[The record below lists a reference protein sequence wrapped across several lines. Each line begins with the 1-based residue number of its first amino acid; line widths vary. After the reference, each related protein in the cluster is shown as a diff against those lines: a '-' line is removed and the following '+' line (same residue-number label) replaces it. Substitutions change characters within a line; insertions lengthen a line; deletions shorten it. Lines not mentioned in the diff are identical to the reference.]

1 MNSSEHLLKRLHN
14 DIGGLPSE
22 PFKRVERQL
31 EPWERCCHALADVL
45 DYHKI
50 ISTEEKR
57 RGVEV
62 LGGEIVGQ
70 LSYFERWVA
79 AFANNFVPEA
89 SADARGPGSQH
100 GRGGA
105 AVVGAGGAVH
115 ALNIR
120 GTSSRQILSV

>member
-1 MNSSEHLLKRLHN
+1 MNSSEHLLKRLPN

-79 AFANNFVPEA
+79 AFANILYQKRLLTPEDLVRNMDEVA
-89 SADARGPGSQH
+89 RQWSAR
-100 GRGGA
+100 A
-105 AVVGAGGAVH
+105 AQCT
-115 ALNIR
+115 L
-120 GTSSRQILSV
+120 